1 MPLRYNTLPDK
12 EIEQAIRIAIEED
25 FGTSGD
31 VTSKA
36 VIGSGITMHAQ
47 MLAKSPGVI
56 AGLTVAEQTFK
67 HLDQNIIFTP
77 LVSEGDFV
85 EAGARIAE
93 VSGDA
98 RAVLGAERTALN
110 FVQHLS
116 GIATETRTYKKE
128 IEGYKAQLLD
138 TRKTTPGLR
147 YLEKYAARVGGA
159 VNHRYG
165 LFDQFLI
172 KDNHIKAAGGIG
184 EAVRRARGYNQD
196 LKVEVEAETLDEVK
210 EALEAGADIILL
222 DNMDI
227 ILLKESVALIGDKA
241 LTEASGGVT
250 LATIAAVAAT
260 GVDRISVGA
269 ITQAAKPLDISLDV
283 TDGSKADE

>member
-1 MPLRYNTLPDK
+1 M
-12 EIEQAIRIAIEED
+12 
-25 FGTSGD
+25 
-31 VTSKA
+31 
-36 VIGSGITMHAQ
+36 
-47 MLAKSPGVI
+47 
-56 AGLTVAEQTFK
+56 
-67 HLDQNIIFTP
+67 
-77 LVSEGDFV
+77 
-85 EAGARIAE
+85 
-93 VSGDA
+93 
-98 RAVLGAERTALN
+98 
-110 FVQHLS
+110 
-116 GIATETRTYKKE
+116 
-128 IEGYKAQLLD
+128 
-138 TRKTTPGLR
+138 
-147 YLEKYAARVGGA
+147 
-159 VNHRYG
+159 
-165 LFDQFLI
+165 
-172 KDNHIKAAGGIG
+172 
-184 EAVRRARGYNQD
+184 RRARGYNQD

>member
-1 MPLRYNTLPDK
+1 MSHNTSLDK

-36 VIGSGITMHAQ
+36 VIGSGVTMYAQ

-56 AGLTVAEQTFK
+56 AGLAVAEQTFK
-67 HLDQNIIFTP
+67 YLDQNITFTP
-77 LVSEGDFV
+77 LVSDGDFV
-85 EAGARIAE
+85 EAGTRIAE

-98 RAVLGAERTALN
+98 LAVLGAERTALN

-116 GIATETRTYKKE
+116 GIATQTRTYKNE
-128 IEGYKAQLLD
+128 IEGFRAELLD

-147 YLEKYAARVGGA
+147 YLEKYAARIGGA
-159 VNHRYG
+159 VNHRSG

-172 KDNHIKAAGGIG
+172 KDNHIKAAGGIKQ
-184 EAVRRARGYNQD
+184 AVLRARSYNQD
-196 LKVEVEAETLDEVK
+196 LKVEVEAETLDEVND
-210 EALEAGADIILL
+210 ALEAGADIILL

-227 ILLKESVALIGDKA
+227 GLLGKSVALIGDKA
-241 LTEASGGVT
+241 LTEASGGVN
-250 LATIAAVAAT
+250 LATIAAIAAT

-283 TDGSKADE
+283 SDGPKADA

>member
-1 MPLRYNTLPDK
+1 MRYNTSLDK

-36 VIGSGITMHAQ
+36 VIGSGVTMYAQ
-47 MLAKSPGVI
+47 MLAKSPGII

-67 HLDQNIIFTP
+67 YLDQNIVFTP
-77 LVSEGDFV
+77 LVSDGDFV
-85 EAGARIAE
+85 EAGTRIAE

-98 RAVLGAERTALN
+98 LAVLGAERTALN

-116 GIATETRTYKKE
+116 GIATQTRTYKNE
-128 IEGYKAQLLD
+128 IESSRAELLD

-147 YLEKYAARVGGA
+147 YLEKYAARTGGA

-172 KDNHIKAAGGIG
+172 KDNHIKAAGGIKK
-184 EAVRRARGYNQD
+184 AVLRARSYNQD

-227 ILLKESVALIGDKA
+227 SLLGNSVAVIGDKA

-250 LATIAAVAAT
+250 LATIAAIAAT